1 MAQNLFEKY
10 GIKEVADVTL
20 YRIDRK
26 DETYES
32 QRKISISSILKG
44 ALTKEMVFPLDE
56 DGKGSA
62 DGYEAYV
69 FKDADVLTHFN
80 YDCDD
85 VIEVKGSSLFIDN
98 ADPAIVSGTYTAGQ
112 EVTGAD
118 LTAITTY
125 LTDGTPANIF
135 GATNVALLSL
145 VEKSSNKSI
154 RDRLAELIAKGYSVT
169 ANSLQISKVKSRG
182 TVSEDAGKSGADIA
196 AQDFIVM
203 KSEAVTPL
211 VFDNITQAAFEA
223 AVEANGGAVTKD
235 GGTITSAYITFIVP
249 KDATPEEIMGAFQA
263 QQKRLYEDLGIIVR
277 FTQPVRDSS
286 TTTTKFSGTITVPVT
301 FDNGVDTDPVAGSIE
316 FTFADATVSGSIDT
330 IITAAKSGSLT
341 QAQLEALIAEAGT
354 NEDVTVEYT
363 TITAAQVA
371 DIVSIGTVVVV
382 EDTPAEYQTFLVTFS
397 ATLAASDEMETGI
410 FELTEDTVG
419 HWSMDRDNAIG
430 THEFSYPEQICMIFA
445 KNQNLITKAGTRF
458 AFAEP
463 NLMFGGFDFDDNFA
477 AAPNSKERVV
487 VVGLAGRI
495 SENLYDFEEIDAA
508 IKEMKDTIE
517 AKAYDITYTDY
528 AELVVE
534 DEMGYYLPQQ
544 LGGFYDK
551 KTESVTFFD
560 ENTTYGDFASARKGI
575 DLGIYNAVNTWGDD
589 THYSIND
596 AIDALK
602 QEQKLV
608 DAGTDFTEAGFT
620 RVFGGYKV
628 TGKASQSETPLDDVG
643 RGLEYE
649 DYTLNGVAL
658 TDLVTGKKLSSL
670 YNLDSV
676 IQALSVADT
685 DGQVGQIRIS
695 STAQMESNRAIYVD
709 PDSGVLANRANIY
722 LLKNVNGRALA
733 MDKVGIFEFYDK
745 KGNRLY
751 YQDKVFAGTA
761 FLALVVIGSFG
772 LVFVV
777 ERHGN
782 KNIKK
787 TAWMI
792 NENGYITDKQ
802 AERIVKNG
810 LIHTVDVT
818 VCDESFDAT
827 CTVGSIKVRR
837 TKKNVLQYTPVL
849 FLDTLKVSTLEQAS
863 ETTDATGGRGNAKLI
878 TWDYGKEITLSIED
892 ALYTPAS
899 MAAIWAGE
907 DGNLKNGVKDTTIIK
922 RMEPIVAKRNFII
935 PAGNSEGIPSEGVTT
950 AQAVY
955 FDPKTMDP
963 FQDGT
968 PIAEGERILKWTQS
982 VAYPGE
988 SIGNTIEISA
998 DKFPGTY
1005 MVQGETL
1012 VRDKA
1017 TGKDQRFQFTIPEA
1031 KMSAEDTSI
1040 TLEADGDPVV
1050 FSFTMNVLRP
1060 ENGVMM
1066 KFVQFD
1072 VVENEEENDGST
1084 MVKDTENLNLL
1095 DDAEMYRVSAAEDE
1109 ELVIGAT
1116 EY

>member
-20 YRIDRK
+20 YRIERK

-44 ALTKEMVFPLDE
+44 ALTKETVFPLDE

-69 FKDADVLTHFN
+69 FKNADVLTHFN

-85 VIEVKGSSLFIDN
+85 IIDVKGSSLFIDN

-145 VEKSSNKSI
+145 VEKSSNKNI

-169 ANSLQISKVKSRG
+169 ANSLQISKVKCRG
-182 TVSEDAGKSGADIA
+182 IVSEDASTGVADIV

-223 AVEANGGAVTKD
+223 AVEANGGAVTKEGD
-235 GGTITSAYITFIVP
+235 TITSAYITFIVP
-249 KDATPEEIMGAFQA
+249 KDATSEEIMGAFQA
-263 QQKRLYEDLGIIVR
+263 QQQRLYENLGIIVR

-286 TTTTKFSGTITVPVT
+286 TTTTKFSGTITIGFTYGNDDAATVTLT
-301 FDNGVDTDPVAGSIE
+301 FDEAIIDGSTELLIEAAKGGALTAAQATSLIAAVANNADVDTDYDPVGAEGE
-316 FTFADATVSGSIDT
+316 T
-330 IITAAKSGSLT
+330 ILAVTS
-341 QAQLEALIAEAGT
+341 
-354 NEDVTVEYT
+354 VTV
-363 TITAAQVA
+363 
-371 DIVSIGTVVVV
+371 V
-382 EDTPAEYQTFLVTFS
+382 EGTPAEYQAFLVTFS
-397 ATLAASDEMETGI
+397 ATLAASDEMGTGI
-410 FELTEDTVG
+410 FELTGDTVG

-463 NLMFGGFDFDDNFA
+463 NLMFGSFDFDDNFA

-495 SENLYDFEEIDAA
+495 SENLYDFEEIDTA

-544 LGGFYDK
+544 LGGFYNK

-560 ENTTYGDFASARKGI
+560 ENTTYGDFASTRKGI

-608 DAGTDFTEAGFT
+608 DAGTDFTEVGFT

-628 TGKASQSETPLDDVG
+628 TGKASQSTTPLDDVG

-761 FLALVVIGSFG
+761 FLALIVIGSFG

-792 NENGYITDKQ
+792 NESGYITDKQ

-818 VCDESFDAT
+818 ICDESFDAT

-863 ETTDATGGRGNAKLI
+863 ESTDATGGRGNAKLI

-907 DGNLKNGVKDTTIIK
+907 EGNLKNGVKDTTIIK
-922 RMEPIVAKRNFII
+922 RMEPIVAKRNFIV
-935 PAGNSEGIPSEGVTT
+935 PAGNSKGIPSEGVTT

-955 FDPKTMDP
+955 FDPKTMEP

-982 VAYPGE
+982 VAYSGE

-1050 FSFTMNVLRP
+1050 FSFSMKVLRP
-1060 ENGVMM
+1060 DNGIMM

-1095 DDAEMYRVSAAEDE
+1095 DDAEMYKVSAAEDE

>member
-20 YRIDRK
+20 YRIERK

-44 ALTKEMVFPLDE
+44 ALTKETVFPLDE

-85 VIEVKGSSLFIDN
+85 IIDVKGSSLFIDN

-125 LTDGTPANIF
+125 LTDGTPVNIF

-154 RDRLAELIAKGYSVT
+154 KDRLAELIAKGYSVT
-169 ANSLQISKVKSRG
+169 ANSLQISKVKCRG
-182 TVSEDAGKSGADIA
+182 TVSEDAGKSSADIA

-223 AVEANGGAVTKD
+223 AVEANGGVVTKEGD
-235 GGTITSAYITFIVP
+235 TITSAYITFIVP
-249 KDATPEEIMGAFQA
+249 KDATSEEIMGAFQA
-263 QQKRLYEDLGIIVR
+263 QQQRLYEDLGIIVR

-286 TTTTKFSGTITVPVT
+286 TTTTKFSGTITISFTYGNDDAATVT
-301 FDNGVDTDPVAGSIE
+301 LIFDEATIDGSTELLIEAAKGGTLTAAQATSLIAAVANNANVDTDYDPVGAEDETIL
-316 FTFADATVSGSIDT
+316 TVTS
-330 IITAAKSGSLT
+330 
-341 QAQLEALIAEAGT
+341 
-354 NEDVTVEYT
+354 VT
-363 TITAAQVA
+363 
-371 DIVSIGTVVVV
+371 VV

-419 HWSMDRDNAIG
+419 HWSMDRDNAVG

-463 NLMFGGFDFDDNFA
+463 NLMFGNFDFNDNFA

-602 QEQKLV
+602 QEQKLI
-608 DAGTDFTEAGFT
+608 DAGTDFTEAGYT

-628 TGKASQSETPLDDVG
+628 TGGVSKSTTPLDDINRVNG
-643 RGLEYE
+643 GYE
-649 DYTLNGVAL
+649 DYTLNGVVL
-658 TDLVTGKKLSSL
+658 NDIITGKKLSSAV
-670 YNLDSV
+670 NLDAV
-676 IQALSVADT
+676 IQALSVADL
-685 DGQVGQIRIS
+685 DGQVGQIRIT
-695 STAQMESNRAIYVD
+695 STAQTESNRAIYVD
-709 PDSGVLANRANIY
+709 PDNGVLANRANIY

-761 FLALVVIGSFG
+761 FLALIVIGSFG

-818 VCDESFDAT
+818 ICDESFDAT
-827 CTVGSIKVRR
+827 CTVGLIKVRR

-863 ETTDATGGRGNAKLI
+863 ESTDATGGRGNAKLI

-907 DGNLKNGVKDTTIIK
+907 EGNVKNGVKDTTIIK

-935 PAGNSEGIPSEGVTT
+935 PAGNSKGIPSEGVTT

-955 FDPKTMDP
+955 FDPKTMEP

-982 VAYPGE
+982 VAYLGE

-1050 FSFTMNVLRP
+1050 FSFSMKVLRP
-1060 ENGVMM
+1060 DNGIMM

-1072 VVENEEENDGST
+1072 VEENTEENDGST
-1084 MVKDTENLNLL
+1084 MVKNTENLNLL
-1095 DDAEMYRVSAAEDE
+1095 DDAEMYKVSAAEDE

>member
-112 EVTGAD
+112 EVTGED

-145 VEKSSNKSI
+145 VEKSSNKSL

-223 AVEANGGAVTKD
+223 AVEANGGAVTKSGD
-235 GGTITSAYITFIVP
+235 TITSAYITFIVP

-277 FTQPVRDSS
+277 FTQPVRDGS
-286 TTTTKFSGTITVPVT
+286 TTTTKFSGTITVYVSLDDDL
-301 FDNGVDTDPVAGSIE
+301 DNPTVGSIK
-316 FTFADATVSGSIDT
+316 FTFEDATVSGSINT
-330 IITAAKSGSLT
+330 IITAAKGGDLT
-341 QAQLEALIAEAGT
+341 IPQIEALITEAGT
-354 NEDVTVEYT
+354 NENVTVEYT
-363 TITAAQVA
+363 TITAEQIDDIFQVGNV
-371 DIVSIGTVVVV
+371 IVV
-382 EDTPAEYQTFLVTFS
+382 EDAPAEYQAFLVTFS

-410 FELTEDTVG
+410 FELTKDTVG

-445 KNQNLITKAGTRF
+445 KNQNLITKAGTRY

-495 SENLYDFEEIDAA
+495 AENLYDFDEIDAA
-508 IKEMKDTIE
+508 IKEMRDTIE

-551 KTESVTFFD
+551 KAESVTFFD

-628 TGKASQSETPLDDVG
+628 TGKASQSTTPLDDVG

-955 FDPKTMDP
+955 FDPKTMEP